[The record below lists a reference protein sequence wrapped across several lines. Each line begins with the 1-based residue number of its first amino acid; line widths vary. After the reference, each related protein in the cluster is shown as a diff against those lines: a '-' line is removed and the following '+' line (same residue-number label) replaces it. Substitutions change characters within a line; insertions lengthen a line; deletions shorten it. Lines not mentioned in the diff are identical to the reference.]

1 MQHMARSGTAGVNL
15 RCQSSDLKGKW
26 IGSVHTSESP
36 ADVSLIR
43 GPPDSSADPKVSI
56 SIKGVLTHAHSVFE
70 KDAFFL
76 AGVKHSGSKQG
87 AECMSH

>member
-1 MQHMARSGTAGVNL
+1 MHHMGRSGTTGVNL
-15 RCQSSDLKGKW
+15 RCQPSDLKGKW

-36 ADVSLIR
+36 SD
-43 GPPDSSADPKVSI
+43 GGDTKVSI
-56 SIKGVLTHAHSVFE
+56 CIKGVLTHAHSVLE

>member
-1 MQHMARSGTAGVNL
+1 MHHTARSGTTGVHL
-15 RCQSSDLKGKW
+15 RCQPSDLKGKW

-36 ADVSLIR
+36 AD
-43 GPPDSSADPKVSI
+43 GGDPKVSV

-70 KDAFFL
+70 KDAFLL

-87 AECMSH
+87 AGCMSH